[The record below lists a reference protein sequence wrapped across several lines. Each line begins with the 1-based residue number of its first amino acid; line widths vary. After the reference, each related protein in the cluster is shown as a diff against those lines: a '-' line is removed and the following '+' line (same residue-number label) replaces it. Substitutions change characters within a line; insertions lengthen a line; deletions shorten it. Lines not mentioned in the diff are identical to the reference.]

1 MSEAGA
7 VSEATRRR
15 IGELRTAIAL
25 HDYRYHVLDDPEISD
40 ADYDLLMRELR
51 TLEAGHPEL
60 ITADSPTQRV
70 GAAPLETFAVVEHQ
84 VPMLSLE
91 NAFSEDEVRSFERR
105 VRERL
110 GTPDEDI
117 EYAAEPK
124 LDGLAISITYR
135 DGVLVRAATRG
146 DGTRGEDV
154 TANVRAIRAV
164 PLRLRGQPPALLE
177 VRGEV
182 FMPLAGFAR
191 MNAAALERG
200 EKTFV
205 NPRNAAAGAV
215 RQLDPRVSASR
226 PLDVFLYGLGA
237 VEGGVPPTRQSE
249 LLAQLRSYGLRTC
262 PEAQVVR
269 GVAGCLGYFARLGA
283 ARTRLPY
290 QIDGVVYKVD
300 RRDWQEQLGFVSR
313 APRWALAHK
322 FPADEAETVIR
333 AVEFQAGRTGA
344 VTPVARLEP
353 VFVGGVTVSN
363 ATLHNMDE
371 VARKDVRVGDTVVV
385 RRAGDVIPEVVRVV
399 PGRRPAGAQPVQ
411 LPSHCPVCG
420 SPVAR
425 EEGEAIARCTGG
437 FRCTAQRREALKHL
451 AGRRALDID
460 GLGDRIID
468 QLVEHDLVRT
478 PAELYTLDVA
488 TLAKLDRM
496 GEKSARNLV
505 AAIDASRKTTLPR
518 LLFAL
523 GIRDVGESTAL
534 ALAQHFGDIEA
545 LMEADELQVR
555 QVPDVGPVVAA
566 HVVRYFA
573 DPANRELIAAL
584 RAHGVGW
591 QPMAAPRA
599 AEMPLGGLT
608 FVLTGKLTHMTREA
622 ASEALLALGAK
633 VAGSVSKKTNYVV
646 AGEEA
651 GSKLDKARS
660 LGVPVIDEAALIAV
674 LEKKERPGA

>member
-1 MSEAGA
+1 MNSAA
-7 VSEATRRR
+7 KRR
-15 IGELRTAIAL
+15 IDELRAAIAH
-25 HDYRYHVLDDPEISD
+25 HDYRYHVLDDPEIPD
-40 ADYDLLMRELR
+40 AEYDLLMRELR
-51 TLEAGHPEL
+51 ALEARHPEL
-60 ITADSPTQRV
+60 VTADSPTRRV
-70 GAAPLETFAVVEHQ
+70 GAAPLEAFAVVAHQ

-91 NAFSEDEVRSFERR
+91 NAFSEEEARAFDRR

-110 GTPDEDI
+110 GGADEEI

-135 DGVLVRAATRG
+135 DGVLVQAATRG
-146 DGTRGEDV
+146 DGTRGEEV
-154 TANVRAIRAV
+154 TANVRTIRSV
-164 PLRLRGQPPALLE
+164 PLRLRGKPPPLLE

-182 FMPLAGFAR
+182 FMPFAGFVR

-215 RQLDPRVSASR
+215 RQLDPKVSATR
-226 PLDVFLYGLGA
+226 PLDVFMYGLGA
-237 VEGGVPPTRQSE
+237 VEGGTMPMRQSE

-262 PEAQVVR
+262 PEARVVR
-269 GVAGCLGYFARLGA
+269 GIEGCLGYFARLGA
-283 ARTRLPY
+283 ARARLPY
-290 QIDGVVYKVD
+290 QIDGVVYKVE
-300 RRDWQEQLGFVSR
+300 RRDWQEQLGFISR

-322 FPADEAETVIR
+322 FPADEAETIVK
-333 AVEFQAGRTGA
+333 AVEFQVGRTGA

-371 VARKDVRVGDTVVV
+371 VGRKDVRVGDTVVI

-399 PGRRPAGAQPVQ
+399 PGRRHADAQPVQ
-411 LPSHCPVCG
+411 LPAQCPVCG
-420 SPVAR
+420 SPVVK

-437 FRCTAQRREALKHL
+437 FRCRAQRREALKHL

-460 GLGDRIID
+460 GLGDRIVD
-468 QLVEHDLVRT
+468 QLVERELVRT
-478 PAELYTLDVA
+478 PADLYALDAA
-488 TLAKLDRM
+488 TLAELDRM
-496 GEKSARNLV
+496 GEKSAQNLI
-505 AAIDASRKTTLPR
+505 AAIDASRRTTLPR

-545 LMEADELQVR
+545 LMAADEVQIQ

-566 HVVRYFA
+566 HVARYFA
-573 DPANRELIAAL
+573 DPANRELIAEL
-584 RAHGVGW
+584 RARGVEW
-591 QPMAAPRA
+591 PPMAAPRA

-608 FVLTGKLTHMTREA
+608 FVLTGRLTQLTREA
-622 ASEALLALGAK
+622 ATEALLALGAK
-633 VAGSVSKKTNYVV
+633 VAGSVSKKTSYVV
-646 AGEEA
+646 AGDEA
-651 GSKLDKARS
+651 GSKLDKARA
-660 LGVPVIDEAALIAV
+660 LGVPVIDEAALAEV
-674 LEKKERPGA
+674 LARRRRPGA